1 MTERK
6 VLFMDPTYGYHA
18 EQDTVSDTFN
28 LYGLTVGGGNLAM
41 GSNRI
46 TGLPD
51 TPTAGTDAVNQN
63 YVDARLTGLG
73 WIDPVNV
80 PNLLG
85 NVDCMSLVGNAAA
98 SVIEA
103 LSVEGDAYVVTA
115 ADGVGALSTATVGDV
130 WQYVSSTWVKL
141 ATGSGGFVPAGFYA
155 LLSTT
160 TALISPYTDGT
171 DDGKRADF
179 AGSSNTGS
187 LVAPAAGE
195 SYVIDGS
202 GAKYEGDLREWSG
215 TAWVQVEAASG
226 GYVPAGVRAIVG
238 LTPAATLISPYTEA
252 TDDCKIVEFSGS
264 SNTGADTSEAVNS
277 TAVLVQDTLSAG
289 YYDNV
294 GFTFQGTVPT
304 GSWVQFTGAG
314 SIVAGAGLLKTG
326 QTLSVNFGDGITE
339 ASDYVAVDLTSGNS
353 GLELTG
359 TTPDKTLQ
367 AKVDGAH
374 GIVLGA
380 TGLELELD
388 ETPDTLDVDA
398 DGLKVV
404 GLPSLFKI
412 NGTAVGAT
420 VTAGNL
426 DDLTDGS
433 NADLLHTHASAT
445 ATEAPKVED
454 THLNNVVVAAG
465 DVVCWSATAD
475 ELAIA
480 DNTTSVETARV
491 IGIARTGGAANPGTS
506 EVVKHGVCT
515 GCLSGATVRTPYFL
529 GATGARVVFG
539 SIPTPGR
546 VIRLGFAK
554 NATDLDVQIMDLG
567 YKR

>member
-6 VLFMDPTYGYHA
+6 VLFMDAVYGYHA

-73 WIDPVNV
+73 WVDPVNV

-85 NVDCMSLVGNAAA
+85 NVDCMSLVGNGAA
-98 SVIEA
+98 SYIEA

-141 ATGSGGFVPAGFYA
+141 ATGAGGFVPAGFYA

-179 AGSSNTGS
+179 SGASNTGS
-187 LVAPAAGE
+187 LVTPAAGE

-215 TAWVQVEAASG
+215 SLWVQVEAASG
-226 GYVPAGVRAIVG
+226 GFVPSGVRAIVG
-238 LTPAATLISPYTEA
+238 LTPAATLIAPYTES
-252 TDDCKIVEFSGS
+252 TDDGKIVDFSGS
-264 SNTGADTSEAVNS
+264 SNTGADTGEAVNS
-277 TAVLVQDTLSAG
+277 TAVLVQDTGNIG
-289 YYDNV
+289 YYDDL
-294 GFTFQGTVPT
+294 GFTYQGTVPSGT
-304 GSWVQFTGAG
+304 WVQFTGAG
-314 SIVAGAGLLKTG
+314 QIVAGAGLLKTA

-339 ASDYVAVDLTSGNS
+339 ASDYVAIELTSGNS

-380 TGLELELD
+380 TGLEVEID
-388 ETPDTLDVDA
+388 ATPDTLKVDA
-398 DGLKVV
+398 DGLGVV

-412 NGTAVGAT
+412 NDVAVGVT

-433 NADLLHTHASAT
+433 NADLLHTHAAAT
-445 ATEAPKVED
+445 ATEVPLVEA
-454 THLNNVVVAAG
+454 TLSNNVVIG
-465 DVVCWSATAD
+465 NGIVVCWSTTND
-475 ELAIA
+475 EIAIA
-480 DNTTSVETARV
+480 DNSAVATSRV
-491 IGIARTGGAANPGTS
+491 IGVTRTGGAASPGTS
-506 EVVKHGVCT
+506 EVVRLGACP
-515 GCLSGATVRTPYFL
+515 GCLTTATVNTPYFL
-529 GATGARVVFG
+529 GASGAIVQFASV
-539 SIPTPGR
+539 PTPGR
-546 VIRLGFAK
+546 VIRLGHAR

>member
-6 VLFMDPTYGYHA
+6 ILYMDPTYGFHS
-18 EQDTVSDTFN
+18 EQDTVSDTWN
-28 LYGLTVGGGNLAM
+28 LFGVTVGAGNLAM

-46 TGLPD
+46 TGVPD

-63 YVDARLTGLG
+63 YVDSRLTGLG
-73 WIDPVNV
+73 WTDPVNT
-80 PNLLG
+80 PMLLG

-115 ADGVGALSTATVGDV
+115 ADGVGALASATVGDV

-160 TALISPYTDGT
+160 TALIAPYTDAT

-179 AGSSNTGS
+179 AGSSLTGS
-187 LVAPAAGE
+187 LVTPDSGHA
-195 SYVIDGS
+195 YVIDGS
-202 GAKYEGDLREWSG
+202 GAKYEGDIREWSG
-215 TAWVQVEAASG
+215 TAWVQLEAASG
-226 GYVPAGVRAIVG
+226 GFVAAGVRAILA
-238 LTPAATLISPYTEA
+238 LTPSETLLAPYTEA
-252 TDDCKIVEFSGS
+252 SDDGKIVEFSGS
-264 SNTGADTSEAVNS
+264 SNTGADTGDAINS
-277 TAVLVQDTLSAG
+277 AACLVQDTANVG
-289 YYDNV
+289 YYDNL
-294 GFTFQGTVPT
+294 GYTFSGSTPT
-304 GSWVQFTGAG
+304 GSWVLFTGAG
-314 SIVAGAGLLKTG
+314 QILAGDGLTKTFNTIDVG
-326 QTLSVNFGDGITE
+326 AGDGI
-339 ASDYVAVDLTSGNS
+339 AVAADSVAVSLAATP
-353 GLELTG
+353 GLEFSSGSLR
-359 TTPDKTLQ
+359 

-380 TGLELELD
+380 SGLELELD

-412 NGTAVGAT
+412 NGTAVGVG
-420 VTAGNL
+420 VTAANL

-433 NADLLHTHASAT
+433 NADSLHTHASAT

-454 THLNNVVVAAG
+454 THLNNVVIAAG

-480 DNTTSVETARV
+480 DNSGTETSRV

-554 NATDLDVQIMDLG
+554 NATDLDVQVMDLG